1 MVTLIICWVATE
13 GRSCQS
19 HNIKSLYGKLTYSCT
34 RWDGQ
39 QRGLQSRKPE
49 GLNDEGI
56 LSANAVLQV
65 GDGGKEEEKPILG
78 VCQGFDES
86 RVEKKR
92 PNGQVNITWK
102 FKGQSMS
109 QIRNSSRTDAS
120 SKLWS
125 RCRSDCPVHV

>member
-13 GRSCQS
+13 GAMMSEHS
-19 HNIKSLYGKLTYSCT
+19 TKSLYGKLTYSCT

-39 QRGLQSRKPE
+39 QRGLQCRKPE

-86 RVEKKR
+86 RLEQKY
-92 PNGQVNITWK
+92 PNGQVNVTGK
-102 FKGQSMS
+102 FKEQGMLL
-109 QIRNSSRTDAS
+109 IRNSSRTDAS
-120 SKLWS
+120 SRLWS
-125 RCRSDCPVHV
+125 RCRSGCPAHV